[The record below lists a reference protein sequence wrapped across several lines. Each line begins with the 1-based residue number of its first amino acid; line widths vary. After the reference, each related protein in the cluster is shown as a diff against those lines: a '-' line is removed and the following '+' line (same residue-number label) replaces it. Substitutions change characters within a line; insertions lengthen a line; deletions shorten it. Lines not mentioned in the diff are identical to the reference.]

1 MCAGML
7 DGGHKDGGGRIGMA
21 TKRIGM
27 EGSLALAEAVKL
39 ARVEAVAAY
48 PITPQTHI
56 VERLAE
62 FVANGEINA
71 EYIPVESEHSAMS
84 ACLGT
89 SAVGART
96 FTATSSQG
104 LELMHEVLFVAS
116 GMRLPIV
123 MAVANRALSAP
134 LSIWTDHSDVMAAR
148 DCGWIQIFAE
158 NGQQAFDLTLC
169 AFRIAEDQTVLMPT
183 MVHLDGFYVSHTI
196 ESVQFL
202 EKEVVDKFLPE
213 YHYPYA
219 LNPDKPVTLGAFG
232 PPPIYTE
239 AKKAHEV
246 ALEGSKEVILQVL
259 KEFGKI
265 SGRHYS
271 LVESYKTEDADVLLL
286 CMGSFSETAMMTID
300 KMQVEG
306 HKVGLVRPRLWRPFP
321 LDEFRKAVS
330 KAKVIIVLDRAL
342 SPGSLPPVSS
352 EIQAALYP
360 LKDRPKVVSYVG
372 TLGGR
377 EITTQGFEE
386 LVLRGIDKANSGK
399 IDGFEM
405 IGVRE

>member
-1 MCAGML
+1 
-7 DGGHKDGGGRIGMA
+7 MA
-21 TKRIGM
+21 TTKRIGM
-27 EGSLALAEAVKL
+27 EGSFAIAEAVKL

-62 FVANGEINA
+62 FVANGEMDA

-96 FTATSSQG
+96 FTATASQG

-116 GMRLPIV
+116 GIRLPIV

-169 AFRIAEDQTVLMPT
+169 SFRIAEDPAVLLPT
-183 MVHLDGFYVSHTI
+183 MMHIDGFYVSHTI
-196 ESVQFL
+196 EPVKLLAQ
-202 EKEVVDKFLPE
+202 EIVDRFLPE
-213 YHYPYA
+213 YNYPYQ
-219 LNPDKPVTLGAFG
+219 LNPDKPVTIGAFG
-232 PPPIYTE
+232 PPFIYTE

-246 ALEGSKEVILQVL
+246 ALENSKKTVVRVF

-265 SGRHYS
+265 SGRKYS
-271 LVESYKTEDADVLLL
+271 LVESYRTEDAEVLLL

-300 KMQVEG
+300 KMQDKG
-306 HKVGLVRPRLWRPFP
+306 LKVGLIRLRLWRPFP
-321 LDEFRKAVS
+321 FEELRKAVG
-330 KAKVIIVLDRAL
+330 KAKVLIVLDRAL
-342 SPGSLPPVSS
+342 SPGSMPPVAS
-352 EIQAALYP
+352 EVRAALYP
-360 LKDRPKVVSYVG
+360 MKARPKIVSYVG
-372 TLGGR
+372 ALGGR
-377 EITTQGFEE
+377 EISTQGFEE
-386 LVLRGIDKANSGK
+386 LILRGMEKAKSGK
-399 IDGFEM
+399 VDEFEM